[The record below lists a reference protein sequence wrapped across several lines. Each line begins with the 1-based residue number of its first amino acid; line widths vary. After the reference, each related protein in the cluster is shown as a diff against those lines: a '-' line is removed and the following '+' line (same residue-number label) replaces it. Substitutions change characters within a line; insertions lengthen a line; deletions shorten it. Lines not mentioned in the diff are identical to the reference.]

1 MGKDHKD
8 EFNCFLPRAYFYHDE
23 SGNLWR
29 TTKCYI
35 KSIPVYK
42 LTSTILFVVYVL
54 ILIAQIYVWLEG
66 YLVYQNYGR
75 LSRKITLYRS
85 FSKFF
90 KYPFSDSKCQPDAT
104 KL

>member
-23 SGNLWR
+23 NGNLWR

-66 YLVYQNYGR
+66 FSLSGKICQSLKYL
-75 LSRKITLYRS
+75 TLQIR
-85 FSKFF
+85 
-90 KYPFSDSKCQPDAT
+90 
-104 KL
+104 